1 MKNIG
6 VVILLVLGIVEIAYG
21 MVFGRLRIYAHEVP
35 FAHAIQL
42 NDKTSEQRHAFYHY
56 IDLFKDQCGIVTLFG
71 WLTIGAALLIWLA
84 KPNKPTK

>member
-42 NDKTSEQRHAFYHY
+42 DDKTPEQRHVFNQY
-56 IDLFKDQCGIVTLFG
+56 IDLFKDQCGIVALFG
-71 WLTIGAALLIWLA
+71 WLTIGAAVPIWLVNR
-84 KPNKPTK
+84 KKPTP